1 MIKPEYLV
9 CYFPYTSDVR
19 AIYKVVGETEKYWRI
34 RYDSTTTDLINK
46 KTLYARGSDIKYH
59 VWTKEEVNQWVKRNH
74 LIDTLRHTDLQ
85 KLTIGQLEAMVNIV
99 KN

>member
-1 MIKPEYLV
+1 MSAPEYLV
-9 CYFPYTSDVR
+9 SYFPYSSNVK

-34 RYDSTTTDLINK
+34 RYNSSFTELINK

-59 VWTKEEVNQWVKRNH
+59 VWTKEEVNQWAKRNN

-85 KLTIGQLEAMVNIV
+85 KLTMEQLEAMINIV

>member
-34 RYDSTTTDLINK
+34 KYNSSCSELINK
-46 KTLYARGSDIKYH
+46 ETLRARGSTTKYY
-59 VWTKEEVNQWVKRNH
+59 VWTKEEVSQWVKRNN
-74 LIDTLRHTDLQ
+74 LIDTLKKQT
-85 KLTIGQLEAMVNIV
+85 
-99 KN
+99 